1 MKYVYRIIFQI
12 IYSYLLYFF
21 KNSIEMMQLYSDF
34 EHRSILNLFI
44 QFLSSIVFYKKK
56 LKKSQNLPF
65 IRSETMAILIYPSI
79 DIYIHQEPS
88 FHYPI
93 LLFAKML
100 NDMNC
105 DTHFFINYF
114 IMHK

>member
-1 MKYVYRIIFQI
+1 MVGR
-12 IYSYLLYFF
+12 YF
-21 KNSIEMMQLYSDF
+21 I
-34 EHRSILNLFI
+34 
-44 QFLSSIVFYKKK
+44 KKIT
-56 LKKSQNLPF
+56 SQNLPF

-105 DTHFFINYF
+105 DTHFFYQLLYYA
-114 IMHK
+114 